1 MIASRRSLAPLGLA
15 ALALPALAAQAV
27 SPAWAQAQDRAVV
40 DAFYTRLLSAGGPPD
55 LAERAARIL
64 APNWQSIGDYSGK
77 PKTREQFVA
86 QLQGFGKL
94 IPNMKFAAE
103 EVLAMGNRFVARSR
117 ATGTPTGPLF
127 GAPVGKS
134 FDIMA
139 VDIHTVENGLI
150 TVSYHVED
158 WATAIRQLNA
168 K

>member
-15 ALALPALAAQAV
+15 ALALPALAA
-27 SPAWAQAQDRAVV
+27 SPARAQDRAPDRAVV
-40 DAFYTRLLSAGGPPD
+40 DAFYTQLLSAGGPPD
-55 LAERAARIL
+55 LAQRAERIL
-64 APNWQSIGDYSGK
+64 APNWRSVGDYVG
-77 PKTREQFVA
+77 PAKTRAQFVA

-103 EVLAMGNRFVARSR
+103 EVLAIGNRFVARSR

-139 VDIHTVENGLI
+139 IDIHTVENGLI
-150 TVSYHVED
+150 AVSYHVED
-158 WATAIRQLNA
+158 WASAIRQLNA